1 MIIYIQWYK
10 PFDKR
15 ATNLIETF
23 NEVSII
29 TLTYFLF
36 CFTDFVPEPETRN
49 NLGVYYNSITYFNIS
64 VHMIIMLCSSFHKI
78 RLKCKKRRHANK
90 IKKLM

>member
-10 PFDKR
+10 PFDER
-15 ATNLIETF
+15 GNNLIETF
-23 NEVSII
+23 NEVTII

-49 NLGVYYNSITYFNIS
+49 DLGTYYNSITYFNIT
-64 VHMIIMLCSSFHKI
+64 VHILIMLFSTFQKL
-78 RLKCKKRRHANK
+78 RLKCKRRRHANK
-90 IKKLM
+90 IKNLI